1 MTNKKCNP
9 TAENI
14 KAPSLWEL
22 FWVFAKIGAFTFG
35 GGYAMIA
42 LIERE
47 IVAKR
52 KWMDQ
57 EEFTDSLTIAQSAP
71 GLLAVNISIFV
82 GYKLFKNKGSV
93 VATVGSC
100 LPSFLM
106 ILAIALFF
114 ASFRENLYV
123 EKFFKG
129 LRPAV
134 VALIAVPVFTMVR
147 RFKLSVWRLGLA
159 ALTALLIIFLK
170 VSPVY
175 ILLVAI
181 ICFVAFNYYREKK
194 V

>member
-1 MTNKKCNP
+1 M
-9 TAENI
+9 
-14 KAPSLWEL
+14 
-22 FWVFAKIGAFTFG
+22 FAKIGAFTFG

-47 IVAKR
+47 IVTKR
-52 KWMDQ
+52 KWMEA
-57 EEFTDSLTIAQSAP
+57 EEFADSLTIAQSAP

-93 VATVGSC
+93 VATIGSC

-114 ASFRENLYV
+114 ASYRDNIYV
-123 EKFFKG
+123 DKFFRG
-129 LRPAV
+129 VRPAV
-134 VALIAVPVFTMVR
+134 VALIAVPVFTMIK
-147 RFKLSVWRLGLA
+147 RFKLSIWKLA
-159 ALTALLIIFLK
+159 LAVATALLIIFLN

-181 ICFVAFNYYREKK
+181 VAFVAFNYFREEKQSK
-194 V
+194 QARD

>member
-1 MTNKKCNP
+1 MMNKKCNH
-9 TAENI
+9 TADNF
-14 KAPSLWEL
+14 KAPSLLEL
-22 FWVFAKIGAFTFG
+22 FGVFAKIGAFTFG

-57 EEFTDSLTIAQSAP
+57 DEFTDSLTIAQSAP

>member
-1 MTNKKCNP
+1 MTK
-9 TAENI
+9 
-14 KAPSLWEL
+14 PSLWEL

-47 IVAKR
+47 IVTKR
-52 KWMDQ
+52 KWMGE
-57 EEFTDSLTIAQSAP
+57 EEFADSLTIAQSAP

-93 VATVGSC
+93 VATIGSC

-114 ASFRENLYV
+114 ASYRDNLYV
-123 EKFFKG
+123 DKFFRG
-129 LRPAV
+129 VRPAV
-134 VALIAVPVFTMVR
+134 VALIAVPVFTMIK
-147 RFKLSVWRLGLA
+147 RFKLSVWKLILA
-159 ALTALLIIFLK
+159 ALTSLLIIFLN

-181 ICFVAFNYYREKK
+181 IGFASFNYFREENQRKRTGEEK
-194 V
+194 R